1 MNLNPLGSRFRRPVS
16 GLMRSHLAPC
26 RPLRSLRLVQATV
39 VRNWTGAAPAALPQD
54 ALTPLEPRR
63 V

>member
-1 MNLNPLGSRFRRPVS
+1 MNLTPLGSRFRRPVS

-39 VRNWTGAAPAALPQD
+39 VRNLTVATPASSPQEV
-54 ALTPLEPRR
+54 LTPLEPRR